1 MIELNLIADVAV
13 PAIVWLLM
21 LVVGLEL
28 TLADFRRV
36 LLYPKAVGVATVGQL
51 LLLPLIAAGL
61 IWTLQPAPYLVAGM
75 VLLAACPGGA
85 ISNFYTYLARAN
97 VALSVTLTAVSSL
110 LALLTMPLLMSA
122 GFALFLDRH
131 EVIEVPVGRMA
142 LKLAIMLAVP
152 IAAGMGLRRWK
163 EPLVER
169 HAQGLRWLSL
179 AALGLLIALILFAQ
193 RESIMN
199 EAGPVTLAAALFSQL
214 DMAAGWG
221 VGRLAGLNVEDR
233 FTLLFEFA
241 ARNLAIAAVIGI
253 MVLGRVEYLLFAT
266 LFFLTQ
272 VPIVLL
278 VVVIYARRSAR
289 QRPSPRHSAVGQTR

>member
-61 IWTLQPAPYLVAGM
+61 IWILQPAPHLVAGM

-110 LALLTMPLLMSA
+110 LALVTMPLLMSA

-142 LKLAIMLAVP
+142 LKLAIMLVVP
-152 IAAGMGLRRWK
+152 IAAGMALRQWK

-193 RESIMN
+193 RENLMRD
-199 EAGPVTLAAALFSQL
+199 AGPVILAAALFALL

-221 VGRLAGLNVEDR
+221 VGVLAGLNVEDR
-233 FTLLFEFA
+233 FTFLLEFT

-253 MVLGRVEYLLFAT
+253 MVLGRVEFLLFAT
-266 LFFLTQ
+266 LFFLAQ

-278 VVVIYARRSAR
+278 VVVSYARRSAR
-289 QRPSPRHSAVGQTR
+289 

>member
-1 MIELNLIADVAV
+1 M
-13 PAIVWLLM
+13 
-21 LVVGLEL
+21 
-28 TLADFRRV
+28 
-36 LLYPKAVGVATVGQL
+36 
-51 LLLPLIAAGL
+51 
-61 IWTLQPAPYLVAGM
+61 
-75 VLLAACPGGA
+75 LLAACPGGA

-110 LALLTMPLLMSA
+110 LALVTMPLLMSA

-142 LKLAIMLAVP
+142 LKLAIMLVVP
-152 IAAGMGLRRWK
+152 IAAGMALRQWK

-169 HAQGLRWLSL
+169 HAQWLRWLSL

-193 RESIMN
+193 RENLMRD
-199 EAGPVTLAAALFSQL
+199 AGPVILAAALFALL

-221 VGRLAGLNVEDR
+221 VGVLAGLNVEDR
-233 FTLLFEFA
+233 FTFLLEFT

-253 MVLGRVEYLLFAT
+253 MVLGRVEFLLFAT
-266 LFFLTQ
+266 LFFLAQ

-278 VVVIYARRSAR
+278 VVVSYARRSAR
-289 QRPSPRHSAVGQTR
+289 

>member
-61 IWTLQPAPYLVAGM
+61 IWILQPAPHLVAGM

-110 LALLTMPLLMSA
+110 LALVTMPLLMSA

-142 LKLAIMLAVP
+142 LKLAIMLVVP
-152 IAAGMGLRRWK
+152 IAAGMALRQWK

-169 HAQGLRWLSL
+169 HAQWLRWLSL

-193 RESIMN
+193 RENLMRD
-199 EAGPVTLAAALFSQL
+199 AGPVILAAALFALL

-221 VGRLAGLNVEDR
+221 VGVLAGLNVEDR
-233 FTLLFEFA
+233 FTFLLEFT

-253 MVLGRVEYLLFAT
+253 MVLGRVEFLLFAT
-266 LFFLTQ
+266 LFFLAQ
-272 VPIVLL
+272 MPIVLL
-278 VVVIYARRSAR
+278 VVVSYARRSAR
-289 QRPSPRHSAVGQTR
+289 

>member
-1 MIELNLIADVAV
+1 
-13 PAIVWLLM
+13 
-21 LVVGLEL
+21 
-28 TLADFRRV
+28 
-36 LLYPKAVGVATVGQL
+36 
-51 LLLPLIAAGL
+51 L
-61 IWTLQPAPYLVAGM
+61 IWTLQPAPHLVAGM

-97 VALSVTLTAVSSL
+97 VALSVTLTVVSSL
-110 LALLTMPLLMSA
+110 LALVTMPLLMSA

-142 LKLAIMLAVP
+142 LKLAIMLVVP
-152 IAAGMGLRRWK
+152 IAAGMALRQWK

-169 HAQGLRWLSL
+169 HAQWLRWLSL

-193 RESIMN
+193 RENLMRD
-199 EAGPVTLAAALFSQL
+199 AGPVILAAALFALL

-221 VGRLAGLNVEDR
+221 VGVLAGLNVEDR
-233 FTLLFEFA
+233 FTFLLEFT

-289 QRPSPRHSAVGQTR
+289 QRPSPRHSAVGHTR